1 MIISEEE
8 KEEIRNKYKDN
19 TSPEVLNHLRRHYPV
34 YEYKL
39 DWMTEPFKQVY
50 VDEKLYTLSRNKK
63 ELVNKISFLIEDLF
77 PSVEKSIQRRTVKFY
92 LDMIR

>member
-1 MIISEEE
+1 MILSEQE

-19 TSPEVLNHLRRHYPV
+19 TSPQVLNHLKRHYPV

-39 DWMTEPFKQVY
+39 EWMTEPFRQVY
-50 VDEKLYTLSRNKK
+50 VNEKLYALEGNKK
-63 ELVNKISFLIEDLF
+63 DLVNKIFFLIEDLF
-77 PSVEKSIQRRTVKFY
+77 PSIEKSILRRTIKYY